1 MSISKALKEN
11 PAVIDR
17 LGISTLSERDA
28 ALVDS
33 MAAVGDLFEEIGRT
47 DAVKGRYMRSEAHFS
62 LWGEHIG
69 NHLQGRYEEGY
80 KAGQGV
86 SNE

>member
-1 MSISKALKEN
+1 MTEL
-11 PAVIDR
+11 
-17 LGISTLSERDA
+17 LGIRTLSERDA

-47 DAVKGRYMRSEAHFS
+47 DATKGHPRRSGAHFS
-62 LWGEHIG
+62 LWGDHIG

-80 KAGQGV
+80 KAGEGV
-86 SNE
+86 KNR